1 MFKEIILLQ
10 LDEFHIEPKS
20 SRNCLHLKYQA
31 VILQKI
37 KSIVEAVLVV
47 IVVVA
52 AAAVRFRLF
61 NAFMG

>member
-1 MFKEIILLQ
+1 MFREIILLQ

-31 VILQKI
+31 VTLQKM
-37 KSIVEAVLVV
+37 KSIVEVLVV
-47 IVVVA
+47 VVVVA